1 MIMEVSFALL
11 VFVTAQRLVELA
23 FAHRNT
29 TRLLQEGAVEVGA
42 SHYPLIVAL
51 HTVWLGALWLWVIAG
66 YDTFWWPAGI
76 AYMLVQ
82 VVRLW
87 AMSSLGRFWTTRIIV
102 PANSKLVRRGPYRFI
117 RHPNYCVVIAEI
129 ALLPLAL
136 GSWPMAIIFSL
147 INAGLLTWRIRM
159 ENVTLRTRR
168 QPA

>member
-1 MIMEVSFALL
+1 MDASLALL
-11 VFVTAQRLVELA
+11 LFVTAQRLVELA

-29 TRLLQEGAVEVGA
+29 TRLLQHEGAVEVGA

-51 HTVWLGALWLWVIAG
+51 HTVWLGALWLWYLTGHAS
-66 YDTFWWPAGI
+66 FSWPVGI
-76 AYMLVQ
+76 AYMLVEI
-82 VVRLW
+82 VRVW
-87 AMSSLGRFWTTRIIV
+87 AMASLGRYWTTRIIV
-102 PANSKLVRRGPYRFI
+102 PANAKLVRRGPYRFI

-136 GSWPMAIIFSL
+136 GSWPMAVVFSL